1 MPAKNPV
8 RFLLLIAFLGTVS
21 VAAAAATANRLVEA
35 AEPQYADFLDAAGAI
50 ATLDAGLVTRFD
62 GLDRAGWQ
70 ARFDRSLAGLNAAL
84 AAIPEQVL
92 SAHDRRALNS
102 MRSGIAFR
110 TGASLAPAGN
120 CADAGRAEATGRELR
135 TALYACFS
143 SVGDAIEFEGRRYTR
158 AAALGLLERLA
169 APQRRRA
176 LFMAMAPLWHAV
188 NGADTP
194 DSPYRRMVAAEA
206 AHARANITDA
216 EASLGL
222 APGAGERWLEQALE
236 AWRSTVPNTPIEPW
250 DFRYGYARGPRA
262 VQSCAHDLQRAT
274 GRFFDDLGANLPR
287 LQVLEDI
294 DARAGKAPVDYTDFA
309 RIGRRA
315 GGAWRPAIPRV
326 SVLMAEDSLGSAYEL
341 AHEYGHAVHYAAIR
355 ARPALLLPDD
365 FSLAAE
371 AFADI
376 PGWSVYSAQ
385 WQRSYLGCASTAAD
399 ARQALLAN
407 VMLDIAWAW
416 FESRMARTPA
426 SDPNVVW
433 TQITSRYLHIAPH
446 PEISW
451 WAVRGQLV
459 DDPGY
464 MITYGLGAFVTAD
477 LRARIRAAIG
487 EFDAGNGAWYRYV
500 RARLFRQG
508 GELEPQLL
516 LGRFLGRPVAPQAL
530 LTMIGEFRP
539 PLAPAR

>member
-8 RFLLLIAFLGTVS
+8 RFFLLIAFLSS
-21 VAAAAATANRLVEA
+21 VAAAAAPAAGRLIAA

-50 ATLDAGLVTRFD
+50 ATLDAGLVRRFD

-70 ARFDRSLAGLNAAL
+70 ARFERSLAGLNAAL
-84 AAIPEQVL
+84 ATISEQGL
-92 SAHDRRALNS
+92 SAEDRRALNS

-110 TGASLAPAGN
+110 TGASLAPGGN
-120 CADAGRAEATGRELR
+120 CADAGRPGASGRELR

-143 SVGDAIEFEGRRYTR
+143 SIGDAVEFEGRRYTR

-169 APQRRRA
+169 APERRRA
-176 LFMAMAPLWHAV
+176 LFMAMAPLWRAI
-188 NGADTP
+188 NGANTP
-194 DSPYRRMVAAEA
+194 DSPYRRMLAAEA
-206 AHARANITDA
+206 AHAQSTIADA

-222 APGAGERWLEQALE
+222 APGAGEAWLEQALE
-236 AWRSTVPNTPIEPW
+236 AWRSTVPDTPVEPW
-250 DFRYGYARGPRA
+250 DFRYVYAGGSRA
-262 VQSCAHDLQRAT
+262 VQSCAHDLQRAA

-294 DARAGKAPVDYTDFA
+294 DARAGKAPIDYTDFA
-309 RIGRRA
+309 RIGRRT
-315 GGAWRPAIPRV
+315 GDAWRPAIPRV
-326 SVLMAEDSLGSAYEL
+326 SILMAEDSLGSAYEL

-376 PGWSVYSAQ
+376 PGWSVFSPD
-385 WQRSYLGCASTAAD
+385 WQRRYLGCASTALE
-399 ARQALLAN
+399 ARQALLAS
-407 VMLDIAWAW
+407 VMLDIAWAL
-416 FESRMARTPA
+416 FESRMARTPS

-433 TQITSRYLHIAPH
+433 TQITNRYLHIAPH
-446 PEISW
+446 PDISW

-477 LRARIRAAIG
+477 LRARIRTAIG
-487 EFDAGNGAWYRYV
+487 EFDAGNGAWYRHV
-500 RARLFRQG
+500 SARLFRRG

-516 LGRFLGRPVAPQAL
+516 LRRFLGRPVSPQAL
-530 LTMIGEFRP
+530 LAMIGELSSP
-539 PLAPAR
+539 PAPAR